1 MREITRFINIVE
13 IDLLDVSSLINYEII
28 QVDKMV
34 IDIKEQ
40 LESGLETVPV
50 GYEEV
55 RGEGEVEGE
64 ESAGGKMIREFIHKR
79 FM

>member
-1 MREITRFINIVE
+1 ME

-55 RGEGEVEGE
+55 RGELEGEVE
-64 ESAGGKMIREFIHKR
+64 ESAGAKMIREFIQKR